1 MLRKVTIVVKGL
13 FIMDKDV
20 VNQVYPSNVRK
31 EIEELADIIAS
42 PISSDEVEEKKD
54 ILKDVEIIFS
64 GWGGP
69 NLNADFLQAAPNLKA
84 FFYAAGSLKKN
95 CY

>member
-1 MLRKVTIVVKGL
+1 
-13 FIMDKDV
+13 MDKDV

-84 FFYAAGSLKKN
+84 FFLCSR
-95 CY
+95 